1 MPSPTPSVTLA
12 SAGALRLDV
21 DVLVL
26 PVLES
31 DGKATPDAT
40 LTDVDRALGGHL
52 HRAAAAEGFK
62 GRAEQ
67 TFLFHTQ
74 GRLPA
79 ARVALVGLGPR
90 ERCTPEQL
98 RQAAGRGVRAVLKG
112 KAVQVALQI
121 PPTADDA
128 GALRAATEGALL
140 GGYRFDRYRT
150 NGAEERGALAG
161 LRIALP
167 PGVRRSDALEDA
179 LRLAVR
185 VAEATN
191 HARDLVNEPAADLTP
206 ERLAEEAR
214 RVARECGLKI
224 QVDGPEELRRL
235 KMGMFVAVGQGSANA
250 PRLIELTYLPK
261 GKAAAAPP
269 LVLVGKAI
277 TFDSGG
283 LSLKPAEGMVEMKT
297 DMAGAA
303 ALLGVMEVVAALK
316 PPFPV
321 VALLGAAE
329 NMPSGTAYRPG
340 DVLTSRLGKTV
351 EVTNTDAEGRLVLGD
366 VLAYAAERKPSAI
379 VDVATLTG
387 ACIVALGT
395 HVVGLW
401 STDDRLADE
410 VVQAS
415 RRAGE
420 AMWRMPLVE
429 LQKES
434 LRSEIADMK
443 NAGERPGAAI
453 AAALFLR
460 EFVGGVPWVHLDI
473 AGPSTSSKE
482 RGYFGKGATGV
493 TVRTLVELVR
503 GRAAAVAAAAPVA
516 DRRPAR
522 PS

>member
-1 MPSPTPSVTLA
+1 MPPSPPPVSLATASV
-12 SAGALRLDV
+12 LRLDT
-21 DVLVL
+21 DVLVV

-31 DGKATPDAT
+31 DGKAALDGAM
-40 LTDVDRALGGHL
+40 TDVDRALGGHL

-62 GRAEQ
+62 GRADQ
-67 TFLFHTQ
+67 LFQFHTQ

-79 ARVALVGLGPR
+79 ARVVLVGLGPK
-90 ERCTPEQL
+90 ERCTPEHL
-98 RQAAGRGVRAVLKG
+98 RQAAGRAVRSVLRT
-112 KAVQVALQI
+112 KAVHVVLQL
-121 PPTADDA
+121 PATADDA
-128 GALRAATEGALL
+128 GALRAAAEGALL
-140 GGYRFDRYRT
+140 GAYRFDRYRT
-150 NGAEERGALAG
+150 TGAEERGTLG
-161 LRIALP
+161 RLTMALP
-167 PGVRRSDALEDA
+167 PGVRRTDALAEA
-179 LRLAVR
+179 LRLGVQ
-185 VAEATN
+185 VAQATN
-191 HARDLVNEPAADLTP
+191 HARDLVNEPAAHLTP

-214 RVARECGLKI
+214 RVAHACGLRVR
-224 QVDGPEELRRL
+224 VDGPEELSRL
-235 KMGMFVAVGQGSANA
+235 KMGMFLAVGQGSANA
-250 PRLIELTYLPK
+250 PRLIELGYLPK
-261 GKAAAAPP
+261 GKAAAARP

-283 LSLKPAEGMVEMKT
+283 LSLKPADGMVEMKT

-366 VLAYAAERKPSAI
+366 VLAYAAERSPAAL

-387 ACIVALGT
+387 ACIVALGQ

-401 STDDRLADE
+401 STDDALAEE

-429 LQKES
+429 LQKEN

-443 NAGERPGAAI
+443 NTGERPGAAI

-460 EFVGGVPWVHLDI
+460 EFVGSVPWVHMDI
-473 AGPSTSSKE
+473 AGPSVSGKE
-482 RGYFGKGATGV
+482 RGYFVKGATGV
-493 TVRTLVELVR
+493 TVRTLVEVIR
-503 GRAAAVAAAAPVA
+503 ARARAAAPSEARTRAP
-516 DRRPAR
+516 
-522 PS
+522 

>member
-1 MPSPTPSVTLA
+1 MPSSPAPVSLATASV
-12 SAGALRLDV
+12 LRLDA
-21 DVLVL
+21 DVLVV

-31 DGKATPDAT
+31 DGKAALDGAM
-40 LTDVDRALGGHL
+40 TDVDRALGGHL

-62 GRAEQ
+62 GRADQ
-67 TFLFHTQ
+67 LFQFHTQ

-79 ARVALVGLGPR
+79 ARVVLVGLGPK
-90 ERCTPEQL
+90 ERCTPEHL
-98 RQAAGRGVRAVLKG
+98 RQAAGRAVRAVLRTKG
-112 KAVQVALQI
+112 VQVVLQL
-121 PPTADDA
+121 PATADDA
-128 GALRAATEGALL
+128 GALRAAAEGALL
-140 GGYRFDRYRT
+140 GAYRFDRYRT
-150 NGAEERGALAG
+150 NGAEERGTLG
-161 LRIALP
+161 SLRMALP
-167 PGVRRSDALEDA
+167 PGVRRTEALEEA
-179 LRLAVR
+179 LRLGVQ
-185 VAEATN
+185 VAQATN
-191 HARDLVNEPAADLTP
+191 HARDLVNEPAAHLTP

-214 RVARECGLKI
+214 QVAHAAGLRVR
-224 QVDGPEELRRL
+224 VDGPEELARL
-235 KMGMFVAVGQGSANA
+235 KMGMFLAVGQGSANA
-250 PRLIELTYLPK
+250 PRLIELGYVPK
-261 GKAAAAPP
+261 GKAATARP

-283 LSLKPAEGMVEMKT
+283 LSLKPADGMVEMKT

-366 VLAYAAERKPSAI
+366 VLAYAAERSPAAM

-387 ACIVALGT
+387 ACIVALGQ

-401 STDDRLADE
+401 STDDALAEE
-410 VVQAS
+410 VVLAS

-429 LQKES
+429 LQKEN
-434 LRSEIADMK
+434 LRSEVADMK
-443 NAGERPGAAI
+443 NAGERQGAAI

-460 EFVGGVPWVHLDI
+460 EFVGSVPWVHLDI
-473 AGPSTSSKE
+473 AGPSVSGKE
-482 RGYFGKGATGV
+482 RGYFVKGATGV
-493 TVRTLVELVR
+493 TVRTLVELIR
-503 GRAAAVAAAAPVA
+503 ARARAAAPSE
-516 DRRPAR
+516 AR
-522 PS
+522 TRAS

>member
-1 MPSPTPSVTLA
+1 MPPTLPSVTLA
-12 SAGALRLDV
+12 TASVLRLDA

-31 DGKATPDAT
+31 DGKAAQDAT
-40 LTDVDRALGGHL
+40 MTDVDRALGGHL
-52 HRAAAAEGFK
+52 HRAAAADGFK
-62 GRAEQ
+62 GRADQ
-67 TFLFHTQ
+67 LFVFHSQ

-79 ARVALVGLGPR
+79 ARVVLVGLGPR
-90 ERCTPEQL
+90 ERCTAEHL
-98 RQAAGRGVRAVLKG
+98 RQAAGRGVRAALRAKG
-112 KAVQVALQI
+112 VQVVLQV
-121 PPTADDA
+121 PATADDA
-128 GALRAATEGALL
+128 ATLRAAAEGALL
-140 GGYRFDRYRT
+140 GAYRFDRYRT
-150 NGAEERGALAG
+150 NGAEERGTLG
-161 LRIALP
+161 SLQVALP
-167 PGVRRSDALEDA
+167 PGVRRTEAHEEA
-179 LRLAVR
+179 LRLGVQ
-185 VAEATN
+185 VASATN
-191 HARDLVNEPAADLTP
+191 HARDLVNEPAAQLTP

-214 RVARECGLKI
+214 RVGREAGLKVR
-224 QVDGPEELRRL
+224 VDGPDELFRM
-235 KMGMFVAVGQGSANA
+235 KMGMFLAVGQGSANA
-250 PRLIELTYLPK
+250 PRLIEVTYTPK
-261 GKAAAAPP
+261 GKAASAPP

-283 LSLKPAEGMVEMKT
+283 LSLKPADGMVEMKT

-340 DVLTSRLGKTV
+340 DILTSRLGKTV

-366 VLAYAAERKPSAI
+366 VLAYAAERQPAAM

-387 ACIVALGT
+387 ACVVALGQ

-401 STDDRLADE
+401 STSDALADE
-410 VVQAS
+410 VMQAS

-420 AMWRMPLVE
+420 TLWRMPLVE

-443 NAGERPGAAI
+443 NTGERPGAAI

-460 EFVGGVPWVHLDI
+460 EFVGAVPWVHLDI
-473 AGPSTSSKE
+473 AGPSISSKE
-482 RGYFGKGATGV
+482 RGYFVKGATGV
-493 TVRTLVELVR
+493 TVRTLVELIR
-503 GRAAAVAAAAPVA
+503 GRAAQTAPEAERKPAARA
-516 DRRPAR
+516 
-522 PS
+522 